1 MPSEIVMPQLG
12 LTMTEGSVNAWL
24 KEPGERVQKG
34 EMLFTVS
41 TDKVDMEVEST
52 GSGFVN
58 PLIDLNTPVP
68 VGTVIAVLTDR
79 PGDTNIVAQALG
91 HGRKS
96 MSAPATTEPG
106 PESRNANSIA
116 SEPTDRGGMPASP
129 RARSLAKKLGVDIA
143 AVNPS
148 SGNRIIEADV
158 QAHYDRSR
166 APVPEPVGALRRIT
180 AERTA
185 QSFERA
191 PHFYLTRQVN
201 AGRLVQLRGELQ
213 TTAQRRLGFKIT
225 YTDFL
230 LRALALALREEPNV
244 NAYWQDG
251 QILFRQS
258 IDVGFAAQTEKGL
271 LVPVIPQADQLNL
284 FAIANQRKELSDK
297 ARAGKLSLQDL
308 QGGSAT
314 LSNLGSHGVDSFQ
327 PILNPPQSVILAA
340 GSIAKRPLVVGDR
353 VEAAE
358 TLILSL
364 SADHRVLDGVPAATF
379 LAAIARMIEEP
390 IEVLV

>member
-24 KEPGERVQKG
+24 KQPGEHVQKG

-41 TDKVDMEVEST
+41 TDKVDLEVEST

-68 VGTVIAVLTDR
+68 VGTVIAVLTDQ
-79 PGDTNIVAQALG
+79 PDDTNVVAQALG
-91 HGRKS
+91 DGRKS
-96 MSAPATTEPG
+96 MSGLATAQSV
-106 PESRNANSIA
+106 PESRSASSSA
-116 SEPTDRGGMPASP
+116 SEPADRSGMPASP

-158 QAHYDRSR
+158 QAHYDRSK
-166 APVPEPVGALRRIT
+166 APVPDPVGALRRIT

-191 PHFYLTRQVN
+191 PHFYLTRQVH
-201 AGRLVQLRGELQ
+201 ADRLVQLREELQ
-213 TTAQRRLGFKIT
+213 TIAQRRLGFNIT
-225 YTDFL
+225 YTDFFL
-230 LRALALALREEPNV
+230 KALALALREEPNV
-244 NAYWQDG
+244 NAYWQGG
-251 QILFRQS
+251 QILSRQS

-271 LVPVIPQADQLNL
+271 LVPVIAHADQLNL
-284 FAIANQRKELSDK
+284 FAIANRRKELSDK

-308 QGGSAT
+308 QDGSAT
-314 LSNLGSHGVDSFQ
+314 LSNLGGHGVDAFQ
-327 PILNPPQSVILAA
+327 AILNAPQSVILAA
-340 GSIAKRPLVVGDR
+340 GSIAKRPLVIGDQ

-364 SADHRVLDGVPAATF
+364 SADHRVLDGVGAATF

-390 IEVLV
+390 LEVLV

>member
-24 KEPGERVQKG
+24 KQPGERVQKG

-68 VGTVIAVLTDR
+68 VGTVIAVLTDQ
-79 PGDTNIVAQALG
+79 PDDTNVVAQALG
-91 HGRKS
+91 DGRKS
-96 MSAPATTEPG
+96 MSAPATAQSV
-106 PESRNANSIA
+106 PESRNASSSA
-116 SEPTDRGGMPASP
+116 SKPADHSGMPASP
-129 RARSLAKKLGVDIA
+129 RARSLAKKLGVDIT

-158 QAHYDRSR
+158 QAHYDRSK
-166 APVPEPVGALRRIT
+166 APVPVGALRRIT

-191 PHFYLTRQVN
+191 PHFYLTRQIH
-201 AGRLVQLRGELQ
+201 ADKLVQLREELQ
-213 TTAQRRLGFKIT
+213 TTAQRRLGFNIT

-244 NAYWQDG
+244 NAYWQEG
-251 QILFRQS
+251 QILSRQS

-271 LVPVIPQADQLNL
+271 LVPVIAHADQLNL
-284 FAIANQRKELSDK
+284 FTIANRRKELSDK

-314 LSNLGSHGVDSFQ
+314 LSNLGTHGVDSFQ
-327 PILNPPQSVILAA
+327 AILNSPQSVILAA
-340 GSIAKRPLVVGDR
+340 GSIAKRPLVVGDQ

-358 TLILSL
+358 TLTLSL
-364 SADHRVLDGVPAATF
+364 SADHRVLDGVAAAKF

-390 IEVLV
+390 FEVLV